1 MKILVFGATGQLG
14 GASALALKSA
24 GHEVVACGRRTV
36 EDGRFKAA
44 GIEYRGNVV
53 LEDSASFDSLPTDV
67 DAVVHMAGAMPAQ
80 AGDSPM
86 PFVQSIVVG
95 MVNVCEWMRR
105 GTCRRIVFNTTPSD
119 IAHHFGTATPV
130 DDDASRS
137 FPHDGG
143 DHAVYAICK
152 SAAVDIL
159 EHYRIA
165 YGLKPIVFRHLT
177 VYGWTQDE
185 TYVIN
190 GIRKILP
197 WRLIMNRCIAGEPVE
212 VWGDPNRKKELLYI
226 DDFTEAIRRACENSD
241 VCGLFNLPGPRP
253 YTMEEQVDG
262 LISAFSPKEQPSKKI
277 YCPWKPA
284 TPQNLL
290 CGNKLER
297 ALCWKPQI
305 DWFRACERMRR
316 KMDLFMKRV

>member
-1 MKILVFGATGQLG
+1 MKILVLGATGQLG
-14 GASALALKSA
+14 GASAFALKAA
-24 GHEVVACGRRTV
+24 GHTVIACGRRPF
-36 EDGRFKAA
+36 EDGCFAA
-44 GIEYRGNVV
+44 SGIEYHGNIV
-53 LEDSASFDSLPTDV
+53 LEKAESFESLPTDI
-67 DAVVHMAGAMPAQ
+67 DAIVHMAGAMPAQ

-95 MVNVCEWMRR
+95 MVNVCEWMRK

-119 IAHHFGTATPV
+119 IAHHFGVAVPV

-143 DHAVYAICK
+143 DHAVYAISK

-165 YGLKPIVFRHLT
+165 YGFKPIVFRHLT
-177 VYGWTQDE
+177 VYGWTTDE

-190 GIRKILP
+190 GVRKVLP
-197 WRLIMNRCIAGEPVE
+197 WRRILNRCIAGEPVE

-226 DDFTEAIRRACENSD
+226 DDFTEAIRLACESD

-253 YTMEEQVDG
+253 YTLEEQIDG
-262 LISAFSPKEQPSKKI
+262 IISAFSPAGHPSDKI
-277 YCPWKPA
+277 YCPDKPS

-290 CGNKLER
+290 NGEKVAKTLGWR
-297 ALCWKPQI
+297 AKISWSE
-305 DWFRACERMRR
+305 ACLRMRAVR
-316 KMDLFMKRV
+316 DGVRR